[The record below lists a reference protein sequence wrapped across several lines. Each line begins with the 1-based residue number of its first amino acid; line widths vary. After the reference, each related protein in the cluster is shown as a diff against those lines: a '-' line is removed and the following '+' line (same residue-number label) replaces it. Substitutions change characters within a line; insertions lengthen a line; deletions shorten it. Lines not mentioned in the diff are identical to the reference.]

1 MFECG
6 NSNYFKMEGGR
17 IEMFGFLDKIISF
30 IGMININM
38 MCDFIYYQED
48 ETKELLKYRK

>member
-1 MFECG
+1 MFV
-6 NSNYFKMEGGR
+6 
-17 IEMFGFLDKIISF
+17 FLDRIISL
-30 IGMININM
+30 IGKINVNM